1 MMMYVLGIGMLVGL
15 IGYGVYRYAVRE
27 DMGSMKFMIE
37 WSRELEEAERGRAM
51 EVYGYYPGEDLK

>member
-15 IGYGVYRYAVRE
+15 IGYGVYRYAVR
-27 DMGSMKFMIE
+27 DIFGSKQEMTAWIE
-37 WSRELEEAERGRAM
+37 EYEAAERGRAM